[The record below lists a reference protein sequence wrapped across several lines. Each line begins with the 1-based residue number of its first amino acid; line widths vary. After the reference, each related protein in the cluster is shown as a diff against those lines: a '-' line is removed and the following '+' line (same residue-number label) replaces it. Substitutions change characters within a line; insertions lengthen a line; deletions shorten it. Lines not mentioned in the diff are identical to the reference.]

1 MAQRL
6 IVIMT
11 LRIGLTYE
19 ASQRL
24 AAYHM
29 LTSAKPI
36 LARSSNDARKTELL
50 AKMNQF

>member
-1 MAQRL
+1 MTQRL
-6 IVIMT
+6 IVVMT

-24 AAYHM
+24 ATHHM

-36 LARSSNDARKTELL
+36 LARSSNDARKNEFI